1 MISFPWSGNNRLHLH
16 DFCFDIMQHP
26 GADHMS
32 KRKSVASGSPFES
45 IAGFCRAVQIGNT
58 IAVAGTAPLDP
69 NGKTVAPGD
78 PAAQARR
85 CFEISARAL
94 EELGAG
100 LEDVI
105 RTRVFLTRIQDWE
118 AVAAV
123 HGEFFREI
131 RPVCTMLQVSTLID
145 PEWLVETEMDA
156 IVTSRDH

>member
-1 MISFPWSGNNRLHLH
+1 
-16 DFCFDIMQHP
+16 
-26 GADHMS
+26 MS

-69 NGKTVAPGD
+69 DGKTVAPGD

-85 CFEISARAL
+85 CFEISAQAL
-94 EELGAG
+94 NELGAS

-105 RTRVFLTRIQDWE
+105 RTRVFLTRIDDWE
-118 AVAAV
+118 AVCAV
-123 HGEFFREI
+123 HGEFFRDI

-156 IVTSRDH
+156 LLPSQDH